1 MQRTVEHGVRAGAL
15 AGLLLVGMFFV
26 DYGPAMN
33 LVTVAHW
40 FALDGNAW
48 SKLIGALLLVV
59 LGALFGGL
67 FGVVIHTRALSFPQS
82 VFVGLVT
89 GLLWWVVLVLLL
101 AVVVRHIQQ
110 SLYGT
115 LFWLVVS
122 LLYGLVL
129 GSLFEQFQHG
139 EMRHEQRAA

>member
-1 MQRTVEHGVRAGAL
+1 MQRTVQYSVRAGAL

-67 FGVVIHTRALSFPQS
+67 FGVVVHTRSLSFPQS

-101 AVVVRHIQQ
+101 AIVVRHIQQ

-139 EMRHEQRAA
+139 EMRHERRAA

>member
-1 MQRTVEHGVRAGAL
+1 MQRTVQHGVRAGAL

-26 DYGPAMN
+26 DYGPATN
-33 LVTVAHW
+33 LVMVAHW

-67 FGVVIHTRALSFPQS
+67 FGVVVHTRSLSFPQS

-101 AVVVRHIQQ
+101 GVVVRHIQQ
-110 SLYGT
+110 SLYAT

>member
-1 MQRTVEHGVRAGAL
+1 MQRTVQHGVLAGAL

-67 FGVVIHTRALSFPQS
+67 FGVVVHTRSLSFLQS

-101 AVVVRHIQQ
+101 AVVVRHTQQ

-139 EMRHEQRAA
+139 EMRHERRAA

>member
-1 MQRTVEHGVRAGAL
+1 MQRTVQHGVQAGAL

-67 FGVVIHTRALSFPQS
+67 FGVVVHTRSLSFPQS
-82 VFVGLVT
+82 VFCVPKLSRQKS
-89 GLLWWVVLVLLL
+89 VV
-101 AVVVRHIQQ
+101 
-110 SLYGT
+110 
-115 LFWLVVS
+115 
-122 LLYGLVL
+122 
-129 GSLFEQFQHG
+129 
-139 EMRHEQRAA
+139 

>member
-1 MQRTVEHGVRAGAL
+1 MQRTVQHGVRAGAL

-67 FGVVIHTRALSFPQS
+67 FGVVVHTRSLSFPQS
-82 VFVGLVT
+82 VFVGLAT

-101 AVVVRHIQQ
+101 AVVVRHSQQ

-129 GSLFEQFQHG
+129 GSLFEQFQYG
-139 EMRHEQRAA
+139 EMRHEQRSA

>member
-1 MQRTVEHGVRAGAL
+1 
-15 AGLLLVGMFFV
+15 
-26 DYGPAMN
+26 
-33 LVTVAHW
+33 
-40 FALDGNAW
+40 
-48 SKLIGALLLVV
+48 
-59 LGALFGGL
+59 LFGGL
-67 FGVVIHTRALSFPQS
+67 FGVVVHTRSLSFPQS

-139 EMRHEQRAA
+139 EMRHERRAA